1 VAASPP
7 FDALGFRFDVTID
20 DPRLRTYVEALLAA
34 LRSTDDAEHHYVL
47 SRSHDGNDQPFEL
60 SLDGT
65 RVTATPEAER
75 LVGTLVHDL
84 NRRALEGCAHLALHA
99 GGVEHGGTGVVLPA
113 VSEAGK
119 TTLVA
124 GLVRAGFGYLSD
136 EAVAIDRDT
145 LEIHPYRKPLS
156 IDTGAWPLFPELEPH
171 ADLPTDAYKTDQ
183 WQVPPA
189 AIRPGALGGP
199 CRVDLVV
206 FPRYDRDAPTTLEP
220 MRRAEAL
227 VELAKNTFG
236 FDVQGRAA
244 LDLLAEVVRGAE
256 CFELV
261 MGDLD
266 GAVELVSA
274 LVGVGASPARVS

>member
-75 LVGTLVHDL
+75 VVGTLVHDL

-244 LDLLAEVVRGAE
+244 LDLLAEAVRGAE